1 MSGTHENAVDRTRL
15 YAERTKHALGI
26 VNRKTRYRKPFALSD
41 PFFTDINAVYRTGFR
56 TLVTG
61 NTSG

>member
-1 MSGTHENAVDRTRL
+1 MGGTHENAVYRTRL
-15 YAERTKHALGI
+15 YAECTKHALRI

-41 PFFTDINAVYRTGFR
+41 PLFTDINTVHRTGFR

-61 NTSG
+61 NTGG